1 MLSQFLGVQLVE
13 SSVHLSLEELIRWA
27 LEPRVGNLL
36 FEIGDHELALGSFSF
51 GRLGAYASIRVLNA
65 EFKIGVCVLVTE
77 AIEESATDL

>member
-51 GRLGAYASIRVLNA
+51 G
-65 EFKIGVCVLVTE
+65 
-77 AIEESATDL
+77 